1 MDDVTETF
9 FLCLSNMARTF
20 EMYSRLFR
28 NKQVKD
34 LKRWDSCAS
43 YLFVW
48 FCFYH
53 FLTLSVIYNWTDVR
67 QHGIYLQNVV
77 NRKGT
82 LRAGPNFVQQIK
94 KKKKKK
100 NLLAGWTKVY
110 EN

>member
-9 FLCLSNMARTF
+9 FLCLSNMARAF

-53 FLTLSVIYNWTDVR
+53 FLTLSVIYN
-67 QHGIYLQNVV
+67 
-77 NRKGT
+77 
-82 LRAGPNFVQQIK
+82 
-94 KKKKKK
+94 
-100 NLLAGWTKVY
+100 
-110 EN
+110 